1 MKFKTKHIQSLI
13 TCKSAILPAL
23 IAFFLFASTSLYPF
37 SLANADVV
45 QDFLNGQN
53 YEPIQEEEIQVTTL
67 EDAKANL
74 SAIQNEYNQ
83 LMDQVNA
90 LQQDID
96 AKVEEALPVQ
106 QEYLEGRQKVADLLR
121 EEYKDSTSGEI
132 LNLILSSTSIKD
144 FFQQLDYAGHIIAY
158 RTSVLAEQEE
168 RANAFQSK
176 LDELNSERDQQCSL
190 LLALQR
196 KKDLAERILAEA
208 KAKFGDVDLSF
219 NQDIDN
225 SSGSSIS
232 PFRPDP
238 TPTPVP
244 EPDPQ
249 PEPTEEGWRT
259 GIASAYGGSSDPYT
273 PNPGISC
280 IGELVDD
287 WSCGVA
293 VPMAWNNYRSY
304 LRRNVLI
311 SYNGMQVI
319 ARVNDCGY
327 MGGGSRSLDL
337 QPGIFKQFGF
347 QTCNAWGLRQVSFK
361 FL

>member
-1 MKFKTKHIQSLI
+1 MSTFLYSFCLAKVD
-13 TCKSAILPAL
+13 AIG
-23 IAFFLFASTSLYPF
+23 
-37 SLANADVV
+37 
-45 QDFLNGQN
+45 DFLNGN
-53 YEPIQEEEIQVTTL
+53 TYEPIREEEIQVMTL
-67 EDAKANL
+67 EDAKVNL
-74 SAIQNEYNQ
+74 SIIQNKYNE
-83 LMDQVNA
+83 LMNQINTI
-90 LQQDID
+90 QQDLD

-106 QEYLEGRQKVADLLR
+106 QEYFQGRQQVADLLR
-121 EEYKDSTSGEI
+121 DQYKDSSSGEI
-132 LNLILSSTSIKD
+132 LNLILDSTSLKD

-158 RTSVLAEQEE
+158 RTSVLAEQQQ
-168 RANAFQSK
+168 RANAFQTK
-176 LDELNSERDQQCSL
+176 LDELNSERDQQCIL
-190 LLALQR
+190 LLDLQR

-208 KAKFGDVDLSF
+208 KAKFGNVDLSF

-249 PEPTEEGWRT
+249 PEPSEEGWRT

-293 VPMAWNNYRSY
+293 VPMAWGNYRSY

-311 SYNGMQVI
+311 S
-319 ARVNDCGY
+319 
-327 MGGGSRSLDL
+327 
-337 QPGIFKQFGF
+337 
-347 QTCNAWGLRQVSFK
+347 
-361 FL
+361 